1 MFLSF
6 TLLITNNKKFDNY
19 RLASTESEINNKSES
34 YSIALSEANLSG
46 ISAVA
51 LISEENGNSLVKINS
66 TDLSSN
72 YSASVFKGL
81 CGENGQ
87 EITKLSALSSGYS
100 ETKIKSLKNT
110 NFNENI
116 GIYKLNEESKVLIS
130 CGNLPK

>member
-130 CGNLPK
+130 CGNLPQ